1 MKTARIIDQFHELL
15 LEEHRISAKSKLRN
29 WANDVSGMGS
39 SFMKI
44 WEGGISLRIGS
55 RNAWKPMLN
64 VNGTSRLSNFW
75 NFFGSVGSNV
85 FLSRLMAMDEIWL
98 HHYDPETKQQS
109 MTCRHNVSPRNHH
122 KNFLVQIYDGK
133 FLDSVLGGLDGILLT
148 EFIQKGQTINA
159 ECYSSLLV
167 QLKDI
172 LKKNANA
179 AFGS

>member
-1 MKTARIIDQFHELL
+1 
-15 LEEHRISAKSKLRN
+15 
-29 WANDVSGMGS
+29 MGS

-64 VNGTSRLSNFW
+64 VNGTSRLSNFR

-109 MTCRHNVSPRNHH
+109 MTCRHNVSPCNHH
-122 KNFLVQIYDGK
+122 KNFLVQIYAGK
-133 FLDSVLGGLDGILLT
+133 FLVSVFGDKT
-148 EFIQKGQTINA
+148 A
-159 ECYSSLLV
+159 SSSLNLF
-167 QLKDI
+167 QRAKLSTLSIAHLCWCNWRIFWRKT
-172 LKKNANA
+172 ANA
-179 AFGS
+179 AVRSTGVLLLHDNVHAHWSLATQKKLA